1 MASLS
6 VPFAQHDWPVPF
18 QPVWPIVP
26 QWMLGTP
33 QIIVRSQASYDRQ
46 MKEWE
51 AYWRATG
58 DPLAVAEAQTLT
70 FLHRQTPA
78 WLNDAVWALA
88 VKRRTKAH
96 AKRAQEARIRFMR
109 YEAVRDA
116 HELDGLSWEKAREHA
131 AKVLA
136 NTPAAAESE
145 RMWKVYKRVKKD
157 LKKGRGG
164 LYFPPKKQ
172 HRR

>member
-1 MASLS
+1 MPSLARHKIISLATGNYALAVS
-6 VPFAQHDWPVPF
+6 V
-18 QPVWPIVP
+18 
-26 QWMLGTP
+26 
-33 QIIVRSQASYDRQ
+33 QASYDRQ
-46 MKEWE
+46 IKDWE
-51 AYWRATG
+51 ACWRATG

-70 FLHRQTPA
+70 LLHRQVIPA
-78 WLNDAVWALA
+78 WLHDAVWALA
-88 VKRRTKAH
+88 VKRRGKAH